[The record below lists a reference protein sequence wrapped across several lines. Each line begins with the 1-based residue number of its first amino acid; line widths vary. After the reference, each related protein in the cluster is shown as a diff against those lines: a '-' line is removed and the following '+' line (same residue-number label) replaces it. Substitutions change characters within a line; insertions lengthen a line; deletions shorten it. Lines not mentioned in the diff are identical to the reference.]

1 MKTTNLVKARRRLRV
16 VESLADIA
24 KVKEVRSRTGVGFG
38 DCKKAL
44 DDAGDDVEKAIEI
57 IRKQSAV
64 KAAKK
69 ADRTASEG
77 LLAILVAEN
86 RASGAMVEVNS
97 ETDFAA
103 RNEHFIDFTN
113 KAVNWVLEHGDTELD
128 GLEAAREQ
136 LVQIIG
142 ENISVRRA
150 VRFVSSEGEVGSYRH
165 ANERLGSLVEIQD
178 GDAVLG
184 KEIAMHVAAM
194 NPIVL
199 SIDQM
204 PEQVLQTERRIY
216 EAQALESGKPEAIV
230 RQMVDGR
237 VRKFLAE
244 SSLLDQ
250 PYVRNPDTKVGQLL
264 EQSGAKCL
272 RFIRFE
278 VGEGIEKKDED
289 FAAEVAA
296 QLD

>member
-1 MKTTNLVKARRRLRV
+1 MSK
-16 VESLADIA
+16 I
-24 KVKEVRSRTGVGFG
+24 KEVRSRTGVGFG

-44 DDAGDDVEKAIEI
+44 DDAGDDIEKAIEI

-69 ADRTASEG
+69 ADRTAAEG
-77 LLAILVAEN
+77 LLAMRVSESGD
-86 RASGAMVEVNS
+86 SGAMVEVNS

-103 RNEHFIDFTN
+103 RNERFVEFANT
-113 KAVNWVLEHGDTELD
+113 AVDWVLEHGEGRME
-128 GLEAAREQ
+128 GLEEAREQ

-142 ENISVRRA
+142 ENVSVRRA
-150 VRFVSSEGEVGSYRH
+150 VRFISRGGEVGGYLH
-165 ANERLGSLVEIQD
+165 ANDKLGALVETRGAD
-178 GDAVLG
+178 DLLG
-184 KEIAMHVAAM
+184 REIAMHVAAM
-194 NPIVL
+194 SPMVVSN
-199 SIDQM
+199 DQM
-204 PEQVLQTERRIY
+204 PEHVLRAERKIY
-216 EAQALESGKPEAIV
+216 EAQALESGKPESIINK
-230 RQMVDGR
+230 MVDGR
-237 VRKFLAE
+237 LQKFVAE

-250 PYVRNPDTKVGQLL
+250 AFVREPSNKVGDLL
-264 EQSGAKCL
+264 KQANAQCR

>member
-1 MKTTNLVKARRRLRV
+1 MGK
-16 VESLADIA
+16 I
-24 KVKEVRSRTGVGFG
+24 KEVRSRTGVGFG

-44 DDAGDDVEKAIEI
+44 EDAGDDIDKAIEI

-69 ADRTASEG
+69 ADRTAAEG
-77 LLAILVAEN
+77 LLAMHVSEN
-86 RASGAMVEVNS
+86 GDSGAMVEVNS

-103 RNEHFIDFTN
+103 RNERFIDFAN
-113 KAVNWVLEHGDTELD
+113 EAVKWVVKHGDSEME
-128 GLEAAREQ
+128 GLEEAREQ

-142 ENISVRRA
+142 ENVSVRRA
-150 VRFVSSEGEVGSYRH
+150 VRFVSQGGEVGSYLH
-165 ANERLGSLVEIQD
+165 ANDKLGALVEIRG

-184 KEIAMHVAAM
+184 KEIAMHVTAM
-194 NPIVL
+194 NPMVL
-199 SIDQM
+199 AADQM
-204 PEQVLQTERRIY
+204 PEQVLRTERGIY
-216 EAQALESGKPEAIV
+216 EAQALESGKPESIV
-230 RQMVDGR
+230 QKMVDGR

-250 PYVRNPDTKVGQLL
+250 PFVRDPGTKVGDLL
-264 EQSGAKCL
+264 DQAGARCL

-278 VGEGIEKKDED
+278 VGEGVEKKDED

-296 QLD
+296 QLK

>member
-1 MKTTNLVKARRRLRV
+1 MR
-16 VESLADIA
+16 LADMVNI
-24 KVKEVRSRTGVGFG
+24 KEVRSRTGVGFG

-44 DDAGDDVEKAIEI
+44 EDAGDDIDKAIEI

-69 ADRTASEG
+69 ADRTAAEG
-77 LLAILVAEN
+77 LLAMHVSEN
-86 RASGAMVEVNS
+86 GDSGAMVEVNS

-103 RNEHFIDFTN
+103 RNERFIDFAN
-113 KAVNWVLEHGDTELD
+113 EAVKWVVKHGDSEME
-128 GLEAAREQ
+128 GLEEAREQ

-142 ENISVRRA
+142 ENVSVRRA
-150 VRFVSSEGEVGSYRH
+150 VRFVSQGGEVGSYLH
-165 ANERLGSLVEIQD
+165 SNDKLGALVEIRG

-184 KEIAMHVAAM
+184 KEIAMHVTAM
-194 NPIVL
+194 NPMVL
-199 SIDQM
+199 AADQM
-204 PEQVLQTERRIY
+204 PEQVLRTERRIY
-216 EAQALESGKPEAIV
+216 ESQALESGKPESIV
-230 RQMVDGR
+230 QKIVDGR

-250 PYVRNPDTKVGQLL
+250 PFVRDPDTKVGDLL
-264 EQSGAKCL
+264 EQAGAQCL

-278 VGEGIEKKDED
+278 VGEGVEKKDED

-296 QLD
+296 QLE

>member
-1 MKTTNLVKARRRLRV
+1 MR
-16 VESLADIA
+16 LADMVNI
-24 KVKEVRSRTGVGFG
+24 KEVRSRTGVGFG

-44 DDAGDDVEKAIEI
+44 EDAGDDIDKAIEI

-69 ADRTASEG
+69 ADRTAAEG
-77 LLAILVAEN
+77 LLAMHVSGIGD
-86 RASGAMVEVNS
+86 SGAMVEVNS

-103 RNEHFIDFTN
+103 RNERFIDFAN
-113 KAVNWVLEHGDTELD
+113 EAVKWVVKHGDSEME
-128 GLEAAREQ
+128 GLEEAREQ

-142 ENISVRRA
+142 ENVSVRRA
-150 VRFVSSEGEVGSYRH
+150 VRFVSQGGEVGSYLH
-165 ANERLGSLVEIQD
+165 SNDKLGALVEIRG

-184 KEIAMHVAAM
+184 KEIAMHVTAM
-194 NPIVL
+194 NPMVL
-199 SIDQM
+199 AADQM
-204 PEQVLQTERRIY
+204 PEQVLRTERRIY
-216 EAQALESGKPEAIV
+216 ESQALESGKPESIV
-230 RQMVDGR
+230 QKIVDGR

-250 PYVRNPDTKVGQLL
+250 PFVRDPDTKVGDLL
-264 EQSGAKCL
+264 EQAGAQCL

-278 VGEGIEKKDED
+278 VGEGVEKKDED

-296 QLD
+296 QLE

>member
-150 VRFVSSEGEVGSYRH
+150 VRFVSPEGEVGSYRH
-165 ANERLGSLVEIQD
+165 ANDRLGSLVEIQG

>member
-1 MKTTNLVKARRRLRV
+1 MR
-16 VESLADIA
+16 LADMVNI
-24 KVKEVRSRTGVGFG
+24 KEVRSRTGVGFG

-44 DDAGDDVEKAIEI
+44 EDAGDDIDKAIEI

-69 ADRTASEG
+69 ADRTAAEG
-77 LLAILVAEN
+77 LLAMHVSEN
-86 RASGAMVEVNS
+86 GDSGAMVEVNS

-103 RNEHFIDFTN
+103 RNERFIDFAN
-113 KAVNWVLEHGDTELD
+113 EAVKWVVKHGDSEME
-128 GLEAAREQ
+128 GLEESREQ

-142 ENISVRRA
+142 ENVSVRRA
-150 VRFVSSEGEVGSYRH
+150 VRFVSQGGEVGSYLH
-165 ANERLGSLVEIQD
+165 ANDKLGALVEIRG

-184 KEIAMHVAAM
+184 KEIAMHVTAM
-194 NPIVL
+194 NPMVL
-199 SIDQM
+199 AADQM
-204 PEQVLQTERRIY
+204 PEQVLRTERRIY
-216 EAQALESGKPEAIV
+216 ESQALESGKPESIV
-230 RQMVDGR
+230 QKIVDGR

-250 PYVRNPDTKVGQLL
+250 PFVRDPDTKVGDLL
-264 EQSGAKCL
+264 EQAGAQCL

-278 VGEGIEKKDED
+278 VGEGVEKKDED

-296 QLD
+296 QFE

>member
-1 MKTTNLVKARRRLRV
+1 MSK
-16 VESLADIA
+16 I
-24 KVKEVRSRTGVGFG
+24 KEVRSRTGVGFG

-44 DDAGDDVEKAIEI
+44 DDAGDDIEKAIEI

-69 ADRTASEG
+69 ADRTAAEG
-77 LLAILVAEN
+77 LLAMRISESGD
-86 RASGAMVEVNS
+86 SGAMVEVNS

-103 RNEHFIDFTN
+103 RNERFVEFAN
-113 KAVNWVLEHGDTELD
+113 AAVDWVLEHGEDQME
-128 GLEAAREQ
+128 GLEEAREQ

-142 ENISVRRA
+142 ENVSVRRA
-150 VRFVSSEGEVGSYRH
+150 VRFASHDGEVGGYLH
-165 ANERLGSLVEIQD
+165 ANDKLGALVETRG
-178 GDAVLG
+178 GDDLLG

-194 NPIVL
+194 SPMVV
-199 SIDQM
+199 SDDQM
-204 PEQVLQTERRIY
+204 PADVLGAERKIY
-216 EAQALESGKPEAIV
+216 EAQALESGKPESITKK
-230 RQMVDGR
+230 MVDGR
-237 VRKFLAE
+237 LRKFVAE

-250 PYVRNPDTKVGQLL
+250 AFVREPSNKVGDLL
-264 EQSGAKCL
+264 KQANAQCR

>member
-1 MKTTNLVKARRRLRV
+1 MSK
-16 VESLADIA
+16 I
-24 KVKEVRSRTGVGFG
+24 KEVRSRTGVGFG

-44 DDAGDDVEKAIEI
+44 DDAGDDIEKAIEI

-69 ADRTASEG
+69 ADRTAAEG
-77 LLAILVAEN
+77 LLALRVSESGD
-86 RASGAMVEVNS
+86 SGAMVEINS

-103 RNEHFIDFTN
+103 RNERFVEFANT
-113 KAVNWVLEHGDTELD
+113 AVDWVLEHGEGRME
-128 GLEAAREQ
+128 GLEEAREQ

-142 ENISVRRA
+142 ENVSVRRA
-150 VRFVSSEGEVGSYRH
+150 VRVISQGGEVGGYLH
-165 ANERLGSLVEIQD
+165 ANDKLGALVETRGAD
-178 GDAVLG
+178 DLLG
-184 KEIAMHVAAM
+184 REIAMHVAAM
-194 NPIVL
+194 SPMVVSN
-199 SIDQM
+199 DQM
-204 PEQVLQTERRIY
+204 PEHVVRAERKIY
-216 EAQALESGKPEAIV
+216 EAQALESGKPESVINK
-230 RQMVDGR
+230 MVDGR
-237 VRKFLAE
+237 LQKFVAE

-250 PYVRNPDTKVGQLL
+250 AFVREPSNKVGDLL
-264 EQSGAKCL
+264 KQANAQCR

>member
-1 MKTTNLVKARRRLRV
+1 MR
-16 VESLADIA
+16 LADMA
-24 KVKEVRSRTGVGFG
+24 KIKEVRSRTGVGFG

-44 DDAGDDVEKAIEI
+44 EDARDDIDKAIEI

-69 ADRTASEG
+69 ADRTAAEG
-77 LLAILVAEN
+77 LLAMHVSEN
-86 RASGAMVEVNS
+86 GDSGAMVEVNS

-103 RNEHFIDFTN
+103 RNERFIDFAN
-113 KAVNWVLEHGDTELD
+113 EAVKWVVKHGDSEME
-128 GLEAAREQ
+128 GLEEARAQ

-142 ENISVRRA
+142 ENVSVRRA
-150 VRFVSSEGEVGSYRH
+150 VRFVSEGGAVGSYLH
-165 ANERLGSLVEIQD
+165 ANDKLGALVEIRG

-184 KEIAMHVAAM
+184 KEIAMHVTAM
-194 NPIVL
+194 NPMVL
-199 SIDQM
+199 SADQM
-204 PEQVLQTERRIY
+204 PDQVLRTERGIY
-216 EAQALESGKPEAIV
+216 AAQALESGKPESIV
-230 RQMVDGR
+230 QKMVDGR

-250 PYVRNPDTKVGQLL
+250 PFVRDPDIKVGDLL
-264 EQSGAKCL
+264 EQAGAQCL

-278 VGEGIEKKDED
+278 VGEGVEKKDED

-296 QLD
+296 QFE

>member
-1 MKTTNLVKARRRLRV
+1 MGK
-16 VESLADIA
+16 I
-24 KVKEVRSRTGVGFG
+24 KEVRSRTGVGFG

-44 DDAGDDVEKAIEI
+44 EDAGDDIDKAIEI

-69 ADRTASEG
+69 ADRTAAEG
-77 LLAILVAEN
+77 LLAMHVSEN
-86 RASGAMVEVNS
+86 GDSGAMVEVNS

-103 RNEHFIDFTN
+103 RNERFIDFAN
-113 KAVNWVLEHGDTELD
+113 EAVKWVVKHGDSEME
-128 GLEAAREQ
+128 GLEESREQ

-142 ENISVRRA
+142 ENVSVRRA
-150 VRFVSSEGEVGSYRH
+150 VRFVSQGGEVGSYLH
-165 ANERLGSLVEIQD
+165 ANDKLGALVEIRG

-184 KEIAMHVAAM
+184 KEIAMHVTAM
-194 NPIVL
+194 NPMVL
-199 SIDQM
+199 AADQM
-204 PEQVLQTERRIY
+204 PEQVLRTERGIY
-216 EAQALESGKPEAIV
+216 EAQALESGKPESIV
-230 RQMVDGR
+230 QKMVDGR

-250 PYVRNPDTKVGQLL
+250 PFVRDPDTKVGDLL
-264 EQSGAKCL
+264 EQAGAQCL

-278 VGEGIEKKDED
+278 VGEGVEKKDED

-296 QLD
+296 QFE

>member
-1 MKTTNLVKARRRLRV
+1 M
-16 VESLADIA
+16 A
-24 KVKEVRSRTGVGFG
+24 KIKEVRSRTGVGFG

-44 DDAGDDVEKAIEI
+44 EDARDDIDKAIEI

-69 ADRTASEG
+69 ADRTAAEG
-77 LLAILVAEN
+77 LLAMHVSEN
-86 RASGAMVEVNS
+86 GDSGAMVEVNS

-103 RNEHFIDFTN
+103 RNERFIDFAN
-113 KAVNWVLEHGDTELD
+113 EAVKWVVKHGDSEME
-128 GLEAAREQ
+128 GLEEARAQ

-142 ENISVRRA
+142 ENVSVRRA
-150 VRFVSSEGEVGSYRH
+150 VRFVSEGGAVGSYLH
-165 ANERLGSLVEIQD
+165 ANDKLGALVEIRG

-184 KEIAMHVAAM
+184 KEIAMHVTAM
-194 NPIVL
+194 NPMVL
-199 SIDQM
+199 SADQM
-204 PEQVLQTERRIY
+204 PDQILRTERGIY
-216 EAQALESGKPEAIV
+216 AAQALESGKPESIV
-230 RQMVDGR
+230 QKMVDGR

-250 PYVRNPDTKVGQLL
+250 PFVRDPDTKVGDLL
-264 EQSGAKCL
+264 EQAGAQCL

-278 VGEGIEKKDED
+278 VGEGVEKKDED

-296 QLD
+296 QLE

>member
-1 MKTTNLVKARRRLRV
+1 M
-16 VESLADIA
+16 A
-24 KVKEVRSRTGVGFG
+24 KIKEVRSRTGVGFG

-44 DDAGDDVEKAIEI
+44 EDARDDIDKAIEI

-69 ADRTASEG
+69 ADRTAAEG
-77 LLAILVAEN
+77 LLAMHVSEN
-86 RASGAMVEVNS
+86 GDSGAMVEVNS

-103 RNEHFIDFTN
+103 RNERFIDFAN
-113 KAVNWVLEHGDTELD
+113 EAVKWVVKHGDSEME
-128 GLEAAREQ
+128 GLEEARAQ

-142 ENISVRRA
+142 ENVSVRRA
-150 VRFVSSEGEVGSYRH
+150 VRFVSEGGAVGSYLH
-165 ANERLGSLVEIQD
+165 ANDKLGALVEIRG

-184 KEIAMHVAAM
+184 KEIAMHVTAM
-194 NPIVL
+194 NPMVL
-199 SIDQM
+199 SADQM
-204 PEQVLQTERRIY
+204 PDQVLRTERGIY
-216 EAQALESGKPEAIV
+216 AAQALESGKPESIV
-230 RQMVDGR
+230 QKMVDGR

-250 PYVRNPDTKVGQLL
+250 PFVRDPDTKVGDLL
-264 EQSGAKCL
+264 EQAGAQCL

-278 VGEGIEKKDED
+278 VGEGVEKKDED

-296 QLD
+296 QLE

>member
-1 MKTTNLVKARRRLRV
+1 MR
-16 VESLADIA
+16 LADMVNI
-24 KVKEVRSRTGVGFG
+24 KEVRSRTGVGFG

-44 DDAGDDVEKAIEI
+44 EDAGDDIDKAIEI

-69 ADRTASEG
+69 ADRTAAEG
-77 LLAILVAEN
+77 LLAMHVSEN
-86 RASGAMVEVNS
+86 GDSGAMVEVNS

-103 RNEHFIDFTN
+103 RNERFIDFAN
-113 KAVNWVLEHGDTELD
+113 EAVKWVVKHGDSEME
-128 GLEAAREQ
+128 GLEESREQ

-142 ENISVRRA
+142 ENVSVRRA
-150 VRFVSSEGEVGSYRH
+150 VRFVSQGGEVGSYLH
-165 ANERLGSLVEIQD
+165 SNDKLGALVEIRG

-184 KEIAMHVAAM
+184 KEIAMHVTAM
-194 NPIVL
+194 NPMVL
-199 SIDQM
+199 AADQM
-204 PEQVLQTERRIY
+204 PEQVLRTERGIY
-216 EAQALESGKPEAIV
+216 EAQALESGKPESIV
-230 RQMVDGR
+230 QKIVDGR

-250 PYVRNPDTKVGQLL
+250 PFVRDPDTKVGDLL
-264 EQSGAKCL
+264 EQAGAQCL

-278 VGEGIEKKDED
+278 VGEGVEKKDED

-296 QLD
+296 QLE

>member
-1 MKTTNLVKARRRLRV
+1 MR
-16 VESLADIA
+16 LADMVNI
-24 KVKEVRSRTGVGFG
+24 KEVRSRTGVGFG

-44 DDAGDDVEKAIEI
+44 EDAGDDIDKAIEI

-69 ADRTASEG
+69 ADRTAAEG
-77 LLAILVAEN
+77 LLAMHVSEN
-86 RASGAMVEVNS
+86 GDSGAMVEVNS

-103 RNEHFIDFTN
+103 RNERFIDFAN
-113 KAVNWVLEHGDTELD
+113 EAVKWVVKHGDSEME
-128 GLEAAREQ
+128 GLEEARAQ

-142 ENISVRRA
+142 ENVSVRRA
-150 VRFVSSEGEVGSYRH
+150 VRFVSEGGAVGSYLH
-165 ANERLGSLVEIQD
+165 ANDKLGALVEIRG

-184 KEIAMHVAAM
+184 KEIAMHVTAM
-194 NPIVL
+194 NPMVL
-199 SIDQM
+199 SADQM
-204 PEQVLQTERRIY
+204 PDQVLRTERGIY
-216 EAQALESGKPEAIV
+216 AAQALESGKPESIV
-230 RQMVDGR
+230 QKMVDGR

-250 PYVRNPDTKVGQLL
+250 PFVRDPDTKVGDLL
-264 EQSGAKCL
+264 EQAGAQCL

-278 VGEGIEKKDED
+278 VGEGVEKKDED

-296 QLD
+296 QLE